1 MYTEK
6 ELQAV
11 SQMKKKR
18 WWIALIPMVAAL
30 AAAIVI
36 FVYGQ
41 VNRSDTL
48 WGWTAALT
56 VLGGVYFLFYY
67 GLCVRP
73 VSLYERHVRNMIHGR
88 KHENTGLLK
97 ELGEQVCEK
106 NGIECRPVMINI
118 GEKDDG
124 KDDRLY
130 YFDLKKEWSPAG
142 SCLRCRPNP
151 FLPAWSRIPGVFG
164 TTRSTH
170 VPSVWPRF
178 CESSPLTPMNCI
190 ITFTPWITNRFVC
203 GHSSH

>member
-130 YFDLKKEWSPAG
+130 YFDIKKEW
-142 SCLRCRPNP
+142 PNE
-151 FLPAWSRIPGVFG
+151 LPLG
-164 TTRSTH
+164 TRVTIVSNDMMVADVR
-170 VPSVWPRF
+170 VA
-178 CESSPLTPMNCI
+178 
-190 ITFTPWITNRFVC
+190 
-203 GHSSH
+203 